1 MIGSIIIIIIGI
13 ALLAINIYG
22 NIKLASSSDKR
33 SFEDNT
39 FLFCILMFELIVALV
54 AIVRGISMLRL
65 FLSKKK

>member
-54 AIVRGISMLRL
+54 AIARGISMLRL
-65 FLSKKK
+65 FL

>member
-1 MIGSIIIIIIGI
+1 MVGSIIIIIIGI

-33 SFEDNT
+33 SYEDNT

-65 FLSKKK
+65 FL

>member
-65 FLSKKK
+65 FL

>member
-54 AIVRGISMLRL
+54 AIVRGISMLRF
-65 FLSKKK
+65 FL